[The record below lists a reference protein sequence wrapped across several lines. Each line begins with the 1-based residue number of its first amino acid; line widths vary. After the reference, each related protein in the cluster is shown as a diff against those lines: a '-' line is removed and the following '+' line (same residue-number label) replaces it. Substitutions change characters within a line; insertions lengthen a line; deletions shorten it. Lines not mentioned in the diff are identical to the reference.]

1 MTVEGLSPIK
11 NFRSIALAFL
21 VVAISC
27 SVVFADSP
35 RKAQRIISMSPAIT
49 EILFELGVGHRIAGI
64 TDFCNYPEATS
75 SIPRI
80 GGLLNPN
87 LESIVALKPDLIIYT
102 KENRKIQEQ
111 TENLGIK
118 MLKVDLIN
126 IENILKSILV
136 LGNILETTETAQP
149 LHDRLKQGIDLYR
162 SKLDGQRRK
171 STLIVLGKADDPLR
185 DLYGAGKGTFLD
197 ELLTMAGGDN
207 ILNNSMAIYPKL
219 SKEFVIAQ
227 SPEVIIEAI
236 PRSQFPL
243 EEQLVH
249 KARWQLFST
258 IRAVKDD
265 NVHFVAYDYILIP
278 GPRLLK
284 IVDALAK
291 AIHPKLFLDS
301 KQPDIH

>member
-1 MTVEGLSPIK
+1 MTVEGLNPIK
-11 NFRSIALAFL
+11 KFRSIALVFL
-21 VVAISC
+21 VIAVSC
-27 SVVFADSP
+27 CAVFADTP
-35 RKAQRIISMSPAIT
+35 RKAKRIISMSPAIT
-49 EILFELGVGHRIAGI
+49 EILFELGVGQRIAGI

-75 SIPRI
+75 SIARV

-87 LESIVALKPDLIIYT
+87 LESIVALKPDLIIHAQ
-102 KENRKIQEQ
+102 ENSRIQEQ
-111 TENLGIK
+111 TDNLGIK
-118 MLKVDLIN
+118 MLKVNLTN

-136 LGNILETTETAQP
+136 LGNALGATETAQQ
-149 LHDRLKQGIDLYR
+149 LHGRLRQGVDLYR
-162 SKLDGQRRK
+162 SRLDGQRRK
-171 STLIVLGKADDPLR
+171 PTLLVLGKADDPLR

-207 ILNNSMAIYPKL
+207 ILNSSMAIYPKL
-219 SKEFVIAQ
+219 SKEFVISP

-236 PRSQFPL
+236 PRTQFPL

-249 KARWQLFST
+249 KARWQLFPT
-258 IRAVKDD
+258 IRAVKDN

-291 AIHPKLFLDS
+291 AIHPKLFS
-301 KQPDIH
+301 ENQDIH